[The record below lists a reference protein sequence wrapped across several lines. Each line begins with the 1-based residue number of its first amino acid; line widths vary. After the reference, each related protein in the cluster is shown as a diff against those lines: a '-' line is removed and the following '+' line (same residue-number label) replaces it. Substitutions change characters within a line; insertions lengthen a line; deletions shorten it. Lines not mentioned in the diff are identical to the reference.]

1 VSAPPFQ
8 RLLDEHAAAVH
19 RFLVGSVGAQ
29 DAEDAFQEAM
39 AAALAAYPP
48 PHGRNLKGWL
58 FTVAHRKALDVH
70 RARARRP
77 VPVAAPPEAGAS
89 DPDRPD
95 DALWALVAGLPERQR
110 HVVLLR
116 FVADLPHGDV
126 AAALGTTEQAA
137 RRALSDALARLR
149 KEYA

>member
-8 RLLDEHAAAVH
+8 RLLDEHAGAVH
-19 RFLVGSVGAQ
+19 RFLVGAVGAQ

-48 PHGRNLKGWL
+48 RHARNLKGWL

-70 RARARRP
+70 RVRARRP
-77 VPVAAPPEAGAS
+77 VPVAALPDAGAP

-110 HVVLLR
+110 GAVLLR
-116 FVADLPHGDV
+116 FVADLPHRDV
-126 AAALGTTEQAA
+126 AAVLGTSEEAA
-137 RRALSDALARLR
+137 RRALADALAKLR
-149 KEYA
+149 REYA